1 MSVVRALSRAAL
13 TVLLVASL
21 AGTFLSVRH
30 ILRNPLIAPVV
41 TLSAEGIRAA
51 VDRAMADAA
60 TPDRIAARLRAL
72 LAETPRN
79 WLAIDAVRD
88 VAAERQVPLPPDL
101 TAAIATARA
110 ADESPLATA
119 QSCAACAID
128 AGDCPLSPVLICQAP
143 MVLTPAGDVA
153 GIGLEMWHGASGAPV
168 DRVNLALS
176 VVGLGSVLLAL
187 PTEGGSALLGL
198 GANVAR
204 LAHRMGLMT
213 RPLAG
218 MLLRAGRDG
227 VDWAGVRLLK
237 LADAADPAALRR
249 LIRPAAFRPVAE
261 VMTDVGRI
269 ESATGPVAA
278 LHLVRYIDDA
288 ADARRL
294 AEASE
299 ALGPKVTGRLEMLG
313 KSRLL
318 SLTTRFSRV
327 ALSAVASLVGLI
339 ASLGLMLAH
348 AMQHAALRGL
358 RRAARK
364 GAGPRVR

>member
-51 VDRAMADAA
+51 VDRAMVDAA
-60 TPDRIAARLRAL
+60 TPERIAARLQAL

-218 MLLRAGRDG
+218 MLL
-227 VDWAGVRLLK
+227 
-237 LADAADPAALRR
+237 
-249 LIRPAAFRPVAE
+249 
-261 VMTDVGRI
+261 
-269 ESATGPVAA
+269 
-278 LHLVRYIDDA
+278 
-288 ADARRL
+288 
-294 AEASE
+294 
-299 ALGPKVTGRLEMLG
+299 
-313 KSRLL
+313 
-318 SLTTRFSRV
+318 
-327 ALSAVASLVGLI
+327 
-339 ASLGLMLAH
+339 
-348 AMQHAALRGL
+348 
-358 RRAARK
+358 
-364 GAGPRVR
+364 